1 MQIDPSELLFAV
13 ALFLLLYGTGVVG
26 LRATAPN
33 RAIASFEARLLLIA
47 MVIRFAASIAF
58 YAGGLVEIFRDEDA
72 GGWWGGV
79 TLYRQWQSQNLSFFD
94 LPNEIWTA
102 FMNPLGNF
110 GYYYLLGTL
119 FFVIDMHSRLAAA
132 VLNNFFGALTVV
144 LAYRI
149 GGILFSDWVAR
160 RVGWW
165 ACLMPSLVMWSA
177 QTLKEPIVIFLE
189 TGAMYC
195 CLRMKVSR
203 RRLLPLVGCAFYVF
217 VLVAFRFYAAYLAGA
232 AVILALLM
240 PVLNRGR
247 STWVSGLIVGG
258 ALVAI
263 LVGSGLMARHEVVF
277 EKYSLA
283 QLQSMRDYTARNTG
297 SGVVLDYDLRTVS
310 GFLSSAFVGW
320 AHLLLAPFP
329 WQLGTASLR
338 MLLVLPDAAVWWWLF
353 FLGIIPGFRIALRS
367 RFAEIQPILF
377 FLLGLGT
384 LYSITFSNVGLVYRY
399 RAQLMPW
406 LLIFAMVGLEQR
418 RVTAWARRRAQTLP
432 RVPAR
437 RSGAPAPG
445 GVPT

>member
-1 MQIDPSELLFAV
+1 
-13 ALFLLLYGTGVVG
+13 
-26 LRATAPN
+26 
-33 RAIASFEARLLLIA
+33 
-47 MVIRFAASIAF
+47 
-58 YAGGLVEIFRDEDA
+58 
-72 GGWWGGV
+72 
-79 TLYRQWQSQNLSFFD
+79 
-94 LPNEIWTA
+94 
-102 FMNPLGNF
+102 
-110 GYYYLLGTL
+110 
-119 FFVIDMHSRLAAA
+119 
-132 VLNNFFGALTVV
+132 
-144 LAYRI
+144 
-149 GGILFSDWVAR
+149 
-160 RVGWW
+160 
-165 ACLMPSLVMWSA
+165 
-177 QTLKEPIVIFLE
+177 
-189 TGAMYC
+189 
-195 CLRMKVSR
+195 
-203 RRLLPLVGCAFYVF
+203 

-232 AVILALLM
+232 AVFLALVM

-258 ALVAI
+258 ALVAM
-263 LVGSGLMARHEVVF
+263 LVGSGLLARHEVVF

-310 GFLSSAFVGW
+310 GFVSSSCVGW

-329 WQLGTASLR
+329 WQLGTASSR

-353 FLGIIPGFRIALRS
+353 FVGIVPGFRIALRS

-418 RVTAWARRRAQTLP
+418 RVTAWARRHPQTLA
-432 RVPAR
+432 RVPVR
-437 RSGAPAPG
+437 RSAAAAG

>member
-1 MQIDPSELLFAV
+1 MQIDVTELLLSAS
-13 ALFLLLYGTGVVG
+13 LFLLLYAIGLVG
-26 LRATAPN
+26 LRSTAQDP
-33 RAIASFEARLLLIA
+33 AASRFEARLLLIA
-47 MVIRFAASIAF
+47 MLVRFAGSLAF
-58 YAGGLVEIFRDEDA
+58 YGGGLVDIFRDEDA

-79 TLYRQWQSQNLSFFD
+79 TLYQEWRQRNLVLFD
-94 LPNEIWTA
+94 LPSELWAA
-102 FMNPLGNF
+102 FLNPLGNF

-119 FFVIDMHSRLAAA
+119 FFLVDMHSRLSAA

-149 GGILFSDWVAR
+149 AGILFSDWVAR

-165 ACLMPSLVMWSA
+165 SCLMPSLVMWSA
-177 QTLKEPIVIFLE
+177 QTLKEPVVIFLE

-203 RRLLPLVGCAFYVF
+203 RRLVPLVGCALYVF
-217 VLVAFRFYAAYLAGA
+217 LLVAFRFYAAYLAGA
-232 AVILALLM
+232 AVILALSM
-240 PVLNRGR
+240 PILNRGR
-247 STWVSGLIVGG
+247 STWVAGLIVGS
-258 ALVAI
+258 ALVAL
-263 LVGSGLMARHEVVF
+263 LVGSGLLAQHEVVF

-283 QLQSMRDYTARNTG
+283 QLQAMRDYTARNTG
-297 SGVVLDYDLRTVS
+297 SGVVLDYDLSTVS
-310 GFLSSAFVGW
+310 GFATSSLVGW

-338 MLLVLPDAAVWWWLF
+338 MLLVLPDAVLWWWLF
-353 FLGIIPGFRIALRS
+353 FVGIVPGFRIAVRS
-367 RFAEIQPILF
+367 RFVEIQPILF
-377 FLLGLGT
+377 FLLALGT

-418 RVTAWARRRAQTLP
+418 RVTAWARRRAPGLS

-437 RSGAPAPG
+437 RSAPAAE
-445 GVPT
+445 GVST